1 MHYVTFAHLGW
12 ACLFVFNIKFYFWL
26 ILKAISHQ
34 NNSEINNPQAERNVT
49 CTTYLKLVD
58 SDIFL

>member
-1 MHYVTFAHLGW
+1 MLLLLIW
-12 ACLFVFNIKFYFWL
+12 AGLVCLFVFNIKFYFFG
-26 ILKAISHQ
+26 AISYQ

-49 CTTYLKLVD
+49 CTTYLKKVD

>member
-1 MHYVTFAHLGW
+1 MESNALCYFCSSGLG
-12 ACLFVFNIKFYFWL
+12 LFVFNIKFYFFG
-26 ILKAISHQ
+26 AISHQ

-49 CTTYLKLVD
+49 CTTYLKKVD